1 MTTETTLAGVY
12 EARANRL
19 MREAGDCSSATV
31 VAVTEMGR
39 TLDFVMAQLVA
50 LEERLSRQERQ
61 PQPPIAREQM
71 RMEVTL

>member
-31 VAVTEMGR
+31 VAVTEMAR
-39 TLDFVMAQLVA
+39 ALDELAAQLA
-50 LEERLSRQERQ
+50 RLQEIR
-61 PQPPIAREQM
+61 RV
-71 RMEVTL
+71 EVTL